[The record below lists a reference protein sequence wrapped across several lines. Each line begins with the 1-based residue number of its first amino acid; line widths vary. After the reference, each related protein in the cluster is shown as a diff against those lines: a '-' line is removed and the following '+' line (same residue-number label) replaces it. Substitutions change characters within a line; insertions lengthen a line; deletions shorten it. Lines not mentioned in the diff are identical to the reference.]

1 VLPAPAAL
9 DARPRSQLFEL
20 VLADLLSSLF
30 DDAAHKP
37 PSFGLLP
44 TLPTLAMR
52 LMFFPT
58 SPAHGGDERAA
69 LQTKGLSRRI
79 K

>member
-1 VLPAPAAL
+1 MLPAPAAL
-9 DARPRSQLFEL
+9 DARSSSQLFEL

-44 TLPTLAMR
+44 TLPTPAMSSV
-52 LMFFPT
+52 FP
-58 SPAHGGDERAA
+58 
-69 LQTKGLSRRI
+69 
-79 K
+79 